1 MILRILKRL
10 KLNVFKILN
19 KLAVFYSPPGYSN
32 TNNPIESY
40 KKSIK
45 AYFTNKEKMHFIPA
59 FKIFQELVVVES
71 SKSFDYKSSIEVTK
85 TQENKSKKLDSTQ
98 FCKLEATPLYA
109 YHKNHINVKIN
120 FKANATTKIK

>member
-1 MILRILKRL
+1 M
-10 KLNVFKILN
+10 
-19 KLAVFYSPPGYSN
+19 VFYSPPGYSN

-40 KKSIK
+40 NKSIK

-59 FKIFQELVVVES
+59 FKIVQELVVVES
-71 SKSFDYKSSIEVTK
+71 SKSFDYKSSIEVNK

-98 FCKLEATPLYA
+98 FCKLKATPLYA
-109 YHKNHINVKIN
+109 YNHKNVKIN

>member
-1 MILRILKRL
+1 MILRILRRI

-40 KKSIK
+40 NKSIK

-59 FKIFQELVVVES
+59 FKIVQELVVVES
-71 SKSFDYKSSIEVTK
+71 SKSFDYKSSIEVNK

-109 YHKNHINVKIN
+109 YNHKNV
-120 FKANATTKIK
+120 